1 MYDFSLVLNN
11 NNNSLFDEF
20 TDRYTACINVY
31 DNEKFDTVM
40 AYYKRII
47 DTLTRAFELEDII
60 SSFEALA
67 KYKMSISIPYVII
80 TNEIYGLKNILI
92 SKMADENSNILKLFS
107 LFRVINNHVAKIYLL
122 DYIEKLISLNNIR
135 INSLSDLVEKNII
148 SHYESHLIWLT
159 LLAEKIRDE
168 ERSEFVELDHK
179 LCEFGTWIQNDA
191 KKIILN
197 NSKYKSIDNLHQSLH
212 LFAKKI
218 FTQIGRNEHHILIT
232 YLEKCELI
240 SLSLGT
246 ELALVDNILMN
257 KRISKDTLTGALN
270 RHALKSVFESQ
281 YELSLAT
288 NSSFVLAMCDL
299 DLFKEV
305 NDTHGHVAGD
315 KLLKSFVDTVK
326 RNIRSS
332 DVIVRY
338 GGEEFVIMLPAINKE
353 KGLEVLEKIRL
364 DFQKNFI
371 HFNSSKVST
380 TVSIGMME
388 IKPEKEYKKCFVD
401 EHIMIADQKLYMA
414 KESGRN
420 RIEVC

>member
-1 MYDFSLVLNN
+1 MYDFSLILNN
-11 NNNSLFDEF
+11 DNNMLFDEF
-20 TDRYTACINVY
+20 TDRYTACIDSY
-31 DNEKFDTVM
+31 DDEKFNTVM

-47 DTLTRAFELEDII
+47 NTLSHPFEIEDILTP
-60 SSFEALA
+60 FEALA
-67 KYKMSISIPYVII
+67 KYKISISIPYVIM

-92 SKMADENSNILKLFS
+92 SKMADKNTDIIE
-107 LFRVINNHVAKIYLL
+107 LFRLFGTINNRIAKIYLN
-122 DYIEKLISLNNIR
+122 DYVAKLVSINNIR
-135 INSLSDLVEKNII
+135 ISSLSDLVEKNII

-159 LLAEKIRDE
+159 SLAEKIKDE
-168 ERSEFVELDHK
+168 EKSKFVELDHQ
-179 LCEFGTWIQNDA
+179 LCAFGKWLQNDA
-191 KKIILN
+191 KQVILN
-197 NSKYKSIDNLHQSLH
+197 NSKYKAIDNLHQSLH

-218 FTQIGRNEHHILIT
+218 FMQIGTNEHHILIT

-257 KRISKDTLTGALN
+257 KRITKDTLTGALN

-315 KLLKSFVDTVK
+315 KLLKLFVTTVK
-326 RNIRSS
+326 QNIRSS

-353 KGLEVLEKIRL
+353 KGLEVLEKIRG
-364 DFQKNFI
+364 DFQKSSI
-371 HFNSSKVST
+371 LFNSSKVST

-388 IKPEKEYKKCFVD
+388 IKPTREYKKCFVD
-401 EHIMIADQKLYMA
+401 EHIIIADQKLYMA